1 MAYHLNK
8 INEISDG
15 DQSFVEA
22 VVMAFVEEIPEDL
35 VTLEKAVDLMN
46 HRMVYEVTHK
56 IKPNLDLLGM
66 DEVYKI
72 NINVLENA
80 RAAQNDA
87 DIQKQ
92 FIVLKS
98 KLEENISQLKT
109 DFNL

>member
-1 MAYHLNK
+1 MTYHLKK

-22 VVMAFVEEIPEDL
+22 VVMAFIEEIPEDL
-35 VTLEKAVDLMN
+35 ITLEKAVHMMS
-46 HRMVYEVTHK
+46 HEMVYQTTHK

-66 DEVYKI
+66 EEVYAI
-72 NINVLENA
+72 NIEILENA
-80 RAAQNDA
+80 KAEKNDA

-92 FIVLKS
+92 FIVLKT
-98 KLEENISQLKT
+98 KLEENISQLKK